1 MKSYDLI
8 GCGALNLDLIYRLPA
23 DSPLWRELPPPGAE
37 QAITAEL
44 RARVDAALAGI
55 EPTRSGGGQA
65 ANTSFALARLG
76 FSSAMLGRIGAD
88 DDGKPAL
95 PAIECPIQ
103 VAPPPGAPS
112 VSINVVLNIERLK
125 LDRFGEYSIDLAL
138 DGRHEGSIPLYMRQ
152 MS

>member
-1 MKSYDLI
+1 MRSYDLI

-88 DDGKPAL
+88 DDL
-95 PAIECPIQ
+95 LLQ
-103 VAPPPGAPS
+103 
-112 VSINVVLNIERLK
+112 
-125 LDRFGEYSIDLAL
+125 IDLAAL
-138 DGRHEGSIPLYMRQ
+138 VCHDRGLLQPVGALCMDNGRATHPQGAPDKELRAGTCQSVRRKG
-152 MS
+152 